1 VSNIFYPIL
10 GFPSFIPFFVG
21 GVVAGA
27 IFVLAI
33 TIVVFLYLRRRLYST
48 ISREHPI
55 NVLEDDEDGDDSYHD
70 LPHYYRPEPFLY
82 PSPTVDGAFEAD
94 STQEHLLSPS
104 MMDAGHLQTPITA
117 ATVAARKS
125 AVPPQLRPVNIIQ
138 HDDAGP
144 SEDSASHVESE
155 TIELPPAYSNI
166 RKKPRSPLTT
176 PDTA

>member
-1 VSNIFYPIL
+1 M
-10 GFPSFIPFFVG
+10 
-21 GVVAGA
+21 
-27 IFVLAI
+27 
-33 TIVVFLYLRRRLYST
+33 
-48 ISREHPI
+48 
-55 NVLEDDEDGDDSYHD
+55 LEDDDDGSGPYHE

-82 PSPTVDGAFEAD
+82 PSPD

-125 AVPPQLRPVNIIQ
+125 ALPPQLRPVNIIQ

-144 SEDSASHVESE
+144 SEDLASHVESE

-166 RKKPRSPLTT
+166 RKKPRSPLVASTT